1 MAESSKQSTG
11 MDKQLSGAKNE
22 PRKESKRKR
31 KRNKKPARAQSNETL
46 ESQMKNQESLAC
58 DEQNV
63 TDSNE
68 DSKLNTEGISQTVSA
83 SDTSATANISEELNP
98 PDNEKITEE
107 ETTRGDGNREECIN
121 KDVQQDLE
129 MAQEQ
134 GSEERESKSEKTKQD
149 HVNNKKGKFAFNRS
163 KKVKNSVS
171 KSPDDEEKRQSDPSG
186 ENTAVNTMNAE
197 QHVHKPGG
205 AKLETSVSSVD
216 NEEASKFPE
225 GNQEKP
231 LSKNNK
237 GKKLK
242 QLASFGRNKKKYEIA
257 SKLDESSTETHEEI
271 VVNTPGRFER
281 TRSTSTQPF
290 QTIEVVGNESKE
302 PVAAD
307 SCDFNNE
314 NTIDGKDDGTE
325 IEKKRGGKQKKKG
338 SVLGFKL
345 GKSQL
350 KNKPSKT
357 EDEQST
363 ECDPSKESDDDSA
376 TKTGQVEKN
385 KAEFERIDEDSKAN
399 ETEAVDLEIEETS
412 SAAAEMT
419 QEVSSKERKVT
430 VPPAQEDSN
439 QVTPKKEKKENIL
452 RRRLRKLRSPGSILQ
467 GRKKSHEDEN
477 SVEGTDDGAKADNRE
492 SSEQEQTA
500 EEQTPAAEVNDEEEC
515 SDLEGTSKAVK
526 RKTSDLNSTSPA
538 LKKKKEDGENII
550 EDERNEEHS
559 ETVVTIVK
567 EKDDQNIYEEVNVL
581 YDLETVK
588 DLSEEKKQSIDEVN
602 KEMSQQ
608 KNIMEDH
615 EESKQSKVF
624 EEISCESPARDD
636 DKKTE
641 EEARRKSQKLMQRVI
656 NEFTEILKKKAEDKA
671 AEIALQV
678 EEKEERV
685 EFSDRE
691 NTVSENQ
698 QLTSAL
704 DGTGPAHEP
713 DVESYDSDVT
723 VVTVKRLSSHE
734 SLVEHKTEPSIEDE
748 IRAIAEEVSLE
759 SETSL
764 DTEPPVENESKPV
777 IKGKEARLETKK
789 PQVTE
794 TREKQENEPN
804 IEAKE
809 MGAIIEVI
817 SKETESVEPNMEIKE
832 RPAIPEE
839 VSLESEVPR
848 DVELPKQETEDEVVI
863 SFAEEVSS
871 GTETF
876 PTNKEDLQVVPVHVP
891 KKLTAESRAE
901 HKAEPRT
908 EGEEVH
914 DISEAGESSVTEPN
928 PEDSTVE
935 ASEVGDDS
943 DDLDTITKA
952 NDLDERKD
960 DEDEDVGQSKE
971 ESCLMESCQ
980 APSYQ
985 KSVEEWIMVHRVD
998 LTEEI
1003 SRQVKHSIVFN
1014 SLRRSYTSC
1023 CTIM

>member
-31 KRNKKPARAQSNETL
+31 KRSKKPARAQSNETL

-68 DSKLNTEGISQTVSA
+68 DSKLNIEGISQTVSA
-83 SDTSATANISEELNP
+83 SDTSATANISKELNP
-98 PDNEKITEE
+98 PDNEKMTEE

-134 GSEERESKSEKTKQD
+134 GTSEERESKSEKTKQD

-171 KSPDDEEKRQSDPSG
+171 KSPDEEKRQSDPSG

-302 PVAAD
+302 LVAAD

-385 KAEFERIDEDSKAN
+385 KAELERIDEDFKAN

-419 QEVSSKERKVT
+419 QEVSNKERKMT

-713 DVESYDSDVT
+713 NVESYDSDVT

-839 VSLESEVPR
+839 VSSESKVPR

-914 DISEAGESSVTEPN
+914 DINEAGESSVTEPN

-935 ASEVGDDS
+935 ASKVGDDS

>member
-1 MAESSKQSTG
+1 

-31 KRNKKPARAQSNETL
+31 KRSKKPARAQSNETL

-68 DSKLNTEGISQTVSA
+68 DSKLNIEGISQTVSA
-83 SDTSATANISEELNP
+83 SDTSATANISKELNP
-98 PDNEKITEE
+98 PDNEKMTEE

-134 GSEERESKSEKTKQD
+134 GTSEERESKSEKTKQD

-171 KSPDDEEKRQSDPSG
+171 KSPDEEKRQSDPSG

-302 PVAAD
+302 LVAAD

-385 KAEFERIDEDSKAN
+385 KAELERIDEDFKAN

-419 QEVSSKERKVT
+419 QEVSNKERKMT

-713 DVESYDSDVT
+713 NVESYDSDVT

-839 VSLESEVPR
+839 VSSESKVPR

-914 DISEAGESSVTEPN
+914 DINEAGESSVTEPN

-935 ASEVGDDS
+935 ASKVGDDS

>member
-31 KRNKKPARAQSNETL
+31 KRGKKPARAQSNESL

-83 SDTSATANISEELNP
+83 SDTTATANISEELNP
-98 PDNEKITEE
+98 PDNEKMAEE

-129 MAQEQ
+129 MVQEQ
-134 GSEERESKSEKTKQD
+134 GGEERESKSEQTKQD
-149 HVNNKKGKFAFNRS
+149 HVSNKKGKFAFNRS
-163 KKVKNSVS
+163 KKVKNSMS

-186 ENTAVNTMNAE
+186 ENTAVNTMTAE

-216 NEEASKFPE
+216 NEDASKFPE

-257 SKLDESSTETHEEI
+257 SKLDETSTETHEEI

-281 TRSTSTQPF
+281 TRSTSSQPF
-290 QTIEVVGNESKE
+290 QTTEVDGNESKE

-307 SCDFNNE
+307 NCDFNNE

-350 KNKPSKT
+350 KKKPSKT

-363 ECDPSKESDDDSA
+363 ECDPNKESDDESA
-376 TKTGQVEKN
+376 TKSGQVEKN
-385 KAEFERIDEDSKAN
+385 KAEFEPIDEAN
-399 ETEAVDLEIEETS
+399 ETEAADLEIEETS

-419 QEVSSKERKVT
+419 QEVSNEETESAERKET

-477 SVEGTDDGAKADNRE
+477 SVEGTGDGAKADNRE
-492 SSEQEQTA
+492 ISEQEQTA
-500 EEQTPAAEVNDEEEC
+500 EEQPPAAEVNEEEEC

-526 RKTSDLNSTSPA
+526 RKTSDLNSTTPA
-538 LKKKKEDGENII
+538 LKKKKEDGEDII
-550 EDERNEEHS
+550 EDEGN
-559 ETVVTIVK
+559 VVTIVK

-602 KEMSQQ
+602 KEISQQ

-615 EESKQSKVF
+615 EESKQRKVY

-671 AEIALQV
+671 AEIVLQV
-678 EEKEERV
+678 EEREERV

-691 NTVSENQ
+691 NTVSEIQ

-704 DGTGPAHEP
+704 DDTGLAHEP

-764 DTEPPVENESKPV
+764 VTEPPVGNESKPV
-777 IKGKEARLETKK
+777 TKGKEARLETKT

-804 IEAKE
+804 IEDKE

-817 SKETESVEPNMEIKE
+817 SKETESVEPNMEVEE

-839 VSLESEVPR
+839 VSSESEVPR
-848 DVELPKQETEDEVVI
+848 DAELPKQETEDEVVK

-876 PTNKEDLQVVPVHVP
+876 PTNKEDLQVVPVDVT

-908 EGEEVH
+908 EGEEVD
-914 DISEAGESSVTEPN
+914 DINEAGESSVTESN
-928 PEDSTVE
+928 PDVE
-935 ASEVGDDS
+935 ASKIGDDNV
-943 DDLDTITKA
+943 DLETITKA

-960 DEDEDVGQSKE
+960 DEDEDGGQSKE
-971 ESCLMESCQ
+971 ESCLMESYQ